1 MALINAALVR
11 SSGHKTSPRARGMLN
26 QMFVPEAQF
35 RDKSIVLFE
44 QSIVLHIPIH
54 TSLHPR

>member
-1 MALINAALVR
+1 
-11 SSGHKTSPRARGMLN
+11 MLN